1 MQQNLNCLKER
12 IPEKLFGK
20 PETYDYSEYENIE
33 GFNLDGNLMKDFL
46 NIAEKLNLSQEAFK
60 NLMDIAFNMSKK
72 QNEIYENNVKAKLDD
87 DILKWSSAFD
97 EDVELPN
104 KNSSYLKQYMS
115 VADDAYNEFA
125 TPKLKELMVST
136 GLVYHPEMIKMFH
149 KIGEIMQEDM
159 MSYGGKPVEEELTP
173 AQILYGPRE

>member
-104 KNSSYLKQYMS
+104 KNSSYLKQ
-115 VADDAYNEFA
+115 
-125 TPKLKELMVST
+125 
-136 GLVYHPEMIKMFH
+136 
-149 KIGEIMQEDM
+149 
-159 MSYGGKPVEEELTP
+159 
-173 AQILYGPRE
+173 